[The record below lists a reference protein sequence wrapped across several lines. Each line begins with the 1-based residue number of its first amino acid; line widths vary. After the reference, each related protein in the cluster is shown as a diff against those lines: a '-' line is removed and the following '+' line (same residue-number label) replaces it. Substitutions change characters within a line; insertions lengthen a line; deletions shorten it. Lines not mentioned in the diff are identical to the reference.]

1 MVTVSGYCDKCRR
14 RNPIAFS
21 VEPNE
26 AWRLVVLNRW
36 GNVCPSCFDAEA
48 EKGPRAI
55 QVRHRGRHL
64 VVGSAGAAEWG
75 KRRR

>member
-14 RNPIAFS
+14 RNPIGFS

-36 GNVCPSCFDAEA
+36 GNLCPLCFDAEA
-48 EKGPRAI
+48 EKARVSYRFVAVDAI
-55 QVRHRGRHL
+55 SWSDRPVARSGRR
-64 VVGSAGAAEWG
+64 
-75 KRRR
+75 KR